1 MKYHVLLSILILF
14 LISCNSSNSQKESTP
29 DVRQIINKIEA
40 KYISAASYSDSGKVV
55 SLKPNSSDTL
65 EVVHFKT
72 TFENGGLFR
81 FLFHKAGKQKSLY
94 IISYDGENKAER
106 WWELDNQNKTYN
118 SLSSALAAARGISLR
133 SSTIIPTMLFPG
145 KTSEENILQWIKIN
159 RQMEEEDFN
168 GAKYYKI
175 MGEDTRGAAY
185 TVWISQK
192 DLLIQKIEIIQKDK
206 SKQHY
211 EFFATTFD
219 T

>member
-1 MKYHVLLSILILF
+1 MKVQVLILSILL
-14 LISCNSSNSQKESTP
+14 LISCNSLNSQKELSP
-29 DVRQIINKIEA
+29 DVKQIINKVEA
-40 KYISAASYSDSGKVV
+40 KYLSAAFYSDSGKVI

-81 FLFHKAGKQKSLY
+81 FHFHKEGKPKSLY

-106 WWELDNQNKTYN
+106 WWELDNQKKTYN

-145 KTSEENILQWIKIN
+145 KTNEQNILQWINN
-159 RQMEEEDFN
+159 RQMIEEDLN

-175 MGEDTRGAAY
+175 MGKDKRGATY
-185 TVWISQK
+185 IVWISQK
-192 DLLIQKIEIIQKDK
+192 ELFIQKIEIIQKDK
-206 SKQHY
+206 SKLHY
-211 EFFATTFD
+211 EFFSSLFD
-219 T
+219 TKL